1 MLNDYFAVGLAIEAR
16 LTAEMG
22 TDVDAVC
29 SLFTVNDPEALKR
42 MAVSLHITQL
52 ASEFGNYSGNGEK
65 QAETQRWQ
73 VSLCF
78 KSPRSDAESA
88 AMREKAGKLCL
99 KVRRALQGFCPD
111 GAKPLHAVANTPI
124 MTEDCRFR
132 IFSFTFS
139 SVCVI

>member
-52 ASEFGNYSGNGEK
+52 ASEFGNYSGN
-65 QAETQRWQ
+65 AT
-73 VSLCF
+73 L
-78 KSPRSDAESA
+78 
-88 AMREKAGKLCL
+88 AG
-99 KVRRALQGFCPD
+99 V
-111 GAKPLHAVANTPI
+111 AV
-124 MTEDCRFR
+124 F
-132 IFSFTFS
+132 
-139 SVCVI
+139 